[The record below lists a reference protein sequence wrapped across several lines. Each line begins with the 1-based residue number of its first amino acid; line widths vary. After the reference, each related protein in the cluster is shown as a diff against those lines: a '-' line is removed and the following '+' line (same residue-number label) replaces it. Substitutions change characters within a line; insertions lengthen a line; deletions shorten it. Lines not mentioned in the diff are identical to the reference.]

1 MEEEAEKDAEEGM
14 EEEDVDEGMEEE
26 DVDEGMKEE
35 GENGK
40 RRLFYLCMYI

>member
-14 EEEDVDEGMEEE
+14 EDEDVDEGMEEE